1 MRNYNDELFCPKIR
15 QIECRQSFM
24 NFSKD
29 LKKIL
34 RHLWRIIPVSAIKLE
49 YAIHI
54 LIRECYFWWYGATL
68 YWMPTFLS
76 FLLILCF
83 WDVKLPWQNLYPQQK
98 LQKKEGD
105 VVKVKVEPG
114 DAMDA
119 ILNENK
125 AKVSP
130 TISSK
135 PSSRS
140 K

>member
-1 MRNYNDELFCPKIR
+1 M
-15 QIECRQSFM
+15 
-24 NFSKD
+24 
-29 LKKIL
+29 
-34 RHLWRIIPVSAIKLE
+34 
-49 YAIHI
+49 
-54 LIRECYFWWYGATL
+54 
-68 YWMPTFLS
+68 
-76 FLLILCF
+76 
-83 WDVKLPWQNLYPQQK
+83 YPQQK

>member
-1 MRNYNDELFCPKIR
+1 
-15 QIECRQSFM
+15 
-24 NFSKD
+24 
-29 LKKIL
+29 
-34 RHLWRIIPVSAIKLE
+34 
-49 YAIHI
+49 
-54 LIRECYFWWYGATL
+54 
-68 YWMPTFLS
+68 MPTFLS
-76 FLLILCF
+76 SLLILCF
-83 WDVKLPWQNLYPQQK
+83 WDLKLPWQNLYPQQK